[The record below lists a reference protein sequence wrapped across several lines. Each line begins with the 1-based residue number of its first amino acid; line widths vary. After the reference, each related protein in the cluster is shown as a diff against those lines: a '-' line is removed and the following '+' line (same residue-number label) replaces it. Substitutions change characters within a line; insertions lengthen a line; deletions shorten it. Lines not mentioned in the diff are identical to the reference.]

1 MAQRVPIEPW
11 YGLALE
17 HRALGGPQAAAQQL
31 KPDPLGGVRR
41 SYSVIDQCCE
51 AKATELAAVRL
62 RQGRVLVIVLAV
74 NLAMFCI
81 EFGTGLLSRSTALLA
96 DSLDMLGDSFV
107 YGFSLLVLHRS
118 LAWRARAALAKGA
131 IMAAFGVGVLLGAGF
146 RFHAGVP
153 PLAPAML
160 AIGTLALVANAYCF
174 SLLWRHRADDI
185 NLRSTWLCSR
195 NNLIANGAVLVA
207 AGLVAWFESLWPD
220 VIVGI
225 AIAILFLRTA
235 TLVLRESLAEISRAR
250 GGLIEAAG

>member
-1 MAQRVPIEPW
+1 MT
-11 YGLALE
+11 
-17 HRALGGPQAAAQQL
+17 
-31 KPDPLGGVRR
+31 
-41 SYSVIDQCCE
+41 DQCCE

-62 RQGRVLVIVLAV
+62 RQGRVLVVVLAV

-81 EFGTGLLSRSTALLA
+81 EYGTGLLSRSTALLA

-131 IMAAFGVGVLLGAGF
+131 IMAAFGVGVLLEAGF
-146 RFHAGVP
+146 SLRAGVP

-174 SLLWRHRADDI
+174 SLLWRHRTDDI

-195 NNLIANGAVLVA
+195 NDLIANGAVLVA

-250 GGLIEAAG
+250 GGLIEGAA

>member
-1 MAQRVPIEPW
+1 MT
-11 YGLALE
+11 
-17 HRALGGPQAAAQQL
+17 
-31 KPDPLGGVRR
+31 
-41 SYSVIDQCCE
+41 DQCCE

-62 RQGRVLVIVLAV
+62 RQGRVLAVVLAV

-81 EFGTGLLSRSTALLA
+81 EFGAGLLSRSTALLA

-131 IMAAFGVGVLLGAGF
+131 IMAAFGVGVLLEAGF
-146 RFHAGVP
+146 SVRAGVP

-174 SLLWRHRADDI
+174 SLLWRHRTDDI

-195 NNLIANGAVLVA
+195 NDLIANGAVLVA
-207 AGLVAWFESLWPD
+207 AALVAWFESLWPD

-235 TLVLRESLAEISRAR
+235 SLVLRESLAEIRRAR
-250 GGLIEAAG
+250 GGLLEGAG